1 MTVAEPPINGA
12 ERATERRGRGA
23 RHSTRGKEDGMPRPG
38 TLVTALAHGAT
49 GHRGPGAAENVGAV
63 ASGIHA
69 RAARTAGQAGAKVFA
84 SMTKR

>member
-1 MTVAEPPINGA
+1 
-12 ERATERRGRGA
+12 
-23 RHSTRGKEDGMPRPG
+23 MPRPG
-38 TLVTALAHGAT
+38 TLVTALAHRAT
-49 GHRGPGAAENVGAV
+49 GYRGPDAPENVGAV